1 MKKRFLSIITAL
13 ALCLSLLPTAALAAD
28 TVTGVPYLDETG
40 DEKTCARAT
49 VVESNT
55 INWGV
60 RTWYVVQGTVE
71 INRRV
76 IVYGDVHL
84 ILTDGCEL
92 IINGGIEMEDD
103 DTDPDNGSRNA
114 LTIYG
119 QAGGTGKLTTRNV
132 EDYDAGIGG
141 TISSADGH
149 GCGEITINGGYIEA
163 TSIFGAGIGGGWS
176 SGTCGYGGSVTING
190 GFVKAISTYGAG
202 IGGGGGAIG
211 GHAIG
216 GAGGEITITGGT
228 VTATSTYGAGIG
240 GGCSPGTGGIADSG
254 TFQTSN
260 GSAVIFASS
269 IGDQS
274 GKESNA
280 WSGVIFEGDSGAV
293 YGDQTLT
300 GDLTIPEGKALTVPE
315 DKTLTVPEGKTLTIP
330 EVATLT
336 NNGTINNFGTIVGTV
351 GGNQPKNFVSAEYLD
366 EDGAEQTCNTAIV
379 VTSEDTTWTTGWYV
393 VTGDVTMGTADAPK
407 RITVSG
413 EVHLILADDCDF
425 TVSGGIQV
433 QDDDGDITNGSANAL
448 TIYAQ
453 STEESTMGTLIA
465 NAVASGNAG
474 IGGNQS
480 YHGGTITINGG
491 IVEATGGSNG
501 GSGIGGGSGSVTHG
515 GTITINGGTVNATG
529 TMGAGIGGGGG
540 SSYGGY
546 IVGGNGGK
554 VTING
559 GTVTAT
565 STNGGAGIGGGIGVD
580 WNNVGNSYGGNG
592 GKVTINGGTVIA
604 TGTMGAGIGGGG
616 GSGGSGGVI
625 TISGGTV
632 KATSTNDGA
641 GIGGGKGISSEQ
653 NGAPGTFQTTSNGSA
668 VIFASTI
675 GDQSGKASDAWSG
688 VIFEGDADG
697 KVYGTSVTPIE
708 DFTIDSGKTLFIP
721 ESAALT
727 IANITAV
734 NSGSVYVDGALSGTV
749 SGTGGVYYPLTVT
762 GGAATPTYDYNNGKT
777 YGKAGSE
784 ITLTPNTPT
793 GYKLTQWSSAPVVT
807 ISENNTFTMPS
818 AALTVTAQFSK
829 INYITY
835 ELNGGAINGDY
846 VTEYTNGQS
855 VTLPTNVT
863 KAGYTFAGWYD
874 NETVTGDPVTEVS
887 ADDTGDKTFW
897 AKWTKNSSGGGVSTY
912 AITVDSAKN
921 GTVTMT
927 PKTASKGTTVT
938 LTVVPDKGYT
948 LETLTVTDKNGNEI
962 ELTNKGDGKYTF
974 KMPGSKVTV
983 TATFMEDNSMLNFFV
998 DVFPGNYYYDAVLWA
1013 AEKGITGGVDDT
1025 HFAPNAPCT
1034 RAQIVTFLWRAAGS
1048 PVVNY
1053 AMNFSDVPADAYYA
1067 EAVRWAVSQGI
1078 TTGTGD
1084 GTTFSPDATCTRAQ
1098 AMTFIYR
1105 SEQAQGGGMQGTWM
1119 FLNPFSDV
1127 DLENYYGEAVMWA
1140 VANGVTSG
1148 TTDTTFSPNAD
1159 CTRAQIVTF
1168 LYRFFVK

>member
-28 TVTGVPYLDETG
+28 PVRGVTYLDENG
-40 DEKTCARAT
+40 NEKTCASAK
-49 VVESNT
+49 VVESGT

-71 INRRV
+71 IDSRV
-76 IVYGDVHL
+76 AVRGDARL

-92 IINGGIEMEDD
+92 IITGGIAVEDD
-103 DTDPDNGSRNA
+103 DDDPDNGSRNA

-141 TISSADGH
+141 TYDINKSPR
-149 GCGEITINGGYIEA
+149 CGEITINGGYIEA

-176 SGTCGYGGSVTING
+176 SETCGYGGSVTING

-202 IGGGGGAIG
+202 IGGGGGAIDG
-211 GHAIG
+211 RVIG

-228 VTATSTYGAGIG
+228 VTATSTNGAGIG
-240 GGCSPGTGGIADSG
+240 GGWSPGTGGIADSG
-254 TFQTSN
+254 TFQTTDS

-280 WSGVIFEGDSGAV
+280 WSGVIFEGNSGAV

-393 VTGDVTMGTADAPK
+393 VTGAVTMGTADAPK

-413 EVHLILADDCDF
+413 DVHLILADDCDF
-425 TVSGGIQV
+425 TVYGGIQV
-433 QDDDGDITNGSANAL
+433 QDDDNNIDNGSPNAL

-453 STEESTMGTLIA
+453 SVPVLNADGTVDETNNKAGKLTA
-465 NAVASGNAG
+465 DAGDGHAG
-474 IGGNQS
+474 IGG
-480 YHGGTITINGG
+480 
-491 IVEATGGSNG
+491 V
-501 GSGIGGGSGSVTHG
+501 GGGSG

-529 TMGAGIGGGGG
+529 TTGAGIGGGGC
-540 SSYGGY
+540 SSHGGY
-546 IVGGNGGK
+546 TVGGNGGTI
-554 VTING
+554 TING

-565 STNGGAGIGGGIGVD
+565 STNSGAGIGGGVGLD
-580 WNNVGNSYGGNG
+580 WGTGGNG
-592 GKVTINGGTVIA
+592 YGGSGGDITINGGTVNA
-604 TGTMGAGIGGGG
+604 TGTTGAGIGGGG
-616 GSGGSGGVI
+616 GNNGGSGGVI

-632 KATSTNDGA
+632 TATGTTGA
-641 GIGGGKGISSEQ
+641 GIGGGYGNSSSGS
-653 NGAPGTFQTTSNGSA
+653 NGTFKTSDGTNNGSA
-668 VIFASTI
+668 VIFASSI
-675 GDQSGKASDAWSG
+675 GDQRGKESDAWSG

-697 KVYGTSVTPIE
+697 KFYGTSVTPIE
-708 DFTIDSGKTLFIP
+708 DFTIGSGKTLLIP
-721 ESAALT
+721 EGKTLT
-727 IANITAV
+727 IANITAT
-734 NSGSVYVDGALSGTV
+734 NSGSVYVDGALTGTV
-749 SGTGGVYYPLTVT
+749 SGDGPVYYPLTVT
-762 GGAATPTYDYNNGKT
+762 GGTATPTNDYNSRS
-777 YGKAGSE
+777 YGKAGSV
-784 ITLTPNTPT
+784 ITLTPNTPPT
-793 GYKLTQWSSAPVVT
+793 GYVFSAWEVSSADAVT
-807 ISENNTFTMPS
+807 AAGNTFTMPG
-818 AALTVTAQFSK
+818 AAV
-829 INYITY
+829 
-835 ELNGGAINGDY
+835 
-846 VTEYTNGQS
+846 
-855 VTLPTNVT
+855 
-863 KAGYTFAGWYD
+863 
-874 NETVTGDPVTEVS
+874 EVE
-887 ADDTGDKTFW
+887 
-897 AKWTKNSSGGGVSTY
+897 AKWTQISSGGGSSTPTY
-912 AITVDSAKN
+912 AP
-921 GTVTMT
+921 TVTQPENGSVTVSPKSPKKGDTVTIT
-927 PKTASKGTTVT
+927 PK
-938 LTVVPDKGYT
+938 PEDGYT
-948 LETLTVTDKNGNEI
+948 VEQILVTDKNGNAVEV
-962 ELTNKGDGKYTF
+962 TNNGDGTYSFTQ
-974 KMPGSKVTV
+974 PAGKVNINV
-983 TATFMEDNSMLNFFV
+983 TFMEDNSMLNFFV
-998 DVFPGNYYYDAVLWA
+998 DVPVGAYYYDAVLWA
-1013 AEKGITGGVDDT
+1013 AKNGITGGVDDT

-1084 GTTFSPDATCTRAQ
+1084 GTTFSPNATCTRAQ

-1105 SEQAQGGGMQGTWM
+1105 SEQAQGGGMQGAWM
-1119 FLNPFSDV
+1119 FRNPFSDV

-1148 TTDTTFSPNAD
+1148 TTDTTFSPGAD

>member
-407 RITVSG
+407 RVTVTG
-413 EVHLILADDCDF
+413 DVHLILADGCNF
-425 TVSGGIQV
+425 TVKGGIQV
-433 QDDDGDITNGSANAL
+433 QDDDADITNGSANAL
-448 TIYAQ
+448 AIYAQ
-453 STEESTMGTLIA
+453 STEESTMGRLTA
-465 NAVASGNAG
+465 QNAAKGNAG
-474 IGGNQS
+474 IGGGGYGGN
-480 YHGGTITINGG
+480 GGTITINGG
-491 IVEATGGSNG
+491 TVKATGGDGAAIGGGGSSSSGGYNAGGSGGTITING
-501 GSGIGGGSGSVTHG
+501 GSVTATCDSGGGAGIGGGVGLDWGIGGYGAGGSG
-515 GTITINGGTVNATG
+515 GTITINGGTVNATS
-529 TMGAGIGGGGG
+529 TTGAGIGGGGG
-540 SSYGGY
+540 N
-546 IVGGNGGK
+546 NG
-554 VTING
+554 
-559 GTVTAT
+559 
-565 STNGGAGIGGGIGVD
+565 GIGGE
-580 WNNVGNSYGGNG
+580 
-592 GKVTINGGTVIA
+592 
-604 TGTMGAGIGGGG
+604 
-616 GSGGSGGVI
+616 I

-632 KATSTNDGA
+632 ETTS
-641 GIGGGKGISSEQ
+641 IGGGKSISSEQ
-653 NGAPGTFQTTSNGSA
+653 NGAPGTFQTTNNGSA
-668 VIFASTI
+668 VIFASSI
-675 GDQSGKASDAWSG
+675 GDQSGKESDAWSG
-688 VIFEGDADG
+688 IIFEGDADG

-708 DFTIDSGKTLFIP
+708 DFTIDSGKTLLIP

-727 IANITAV
+727 IADITAV
-734 NSGSVYVDGALSGTV
+734 NSGSVYVDGALTGTV
-749 SGTGGVYYPLTVT
+749 SGDGGVYYPLTVNGGTAT
-762 GGAATPTYDYNNGKT
+762 GTLNLEQHDGKT
-777 YGKAGSE
+777 YAKAGSE
-784 ITLTPNTPT
+784 ITLTPDTPT
-793 GYKLTQWSSAPVVT
+793 GYKLTQWSSVPVVT

-829 INYITY
+829 IYYITY
-835 ELNGGAINGDY
+835 ELNGGTINGDY
-846 VTEYTNGQS
+846 DASYTYGQS

-912 AITVDSAKN
+912 AITLESAKN
-921 GTVTMT
+921 GTVTMM

-938 LTVVPDKGYT
+938 LTVKPDKGYT
-948 LETLTVTDKNGNEI
+948 LETLTVTDRNGNEI
-962 ELTNKGDGKYTF
+962 ELTAKGDGKFTF
-974 KMPGSKVTV
+974 KMPGSKVAV
-983 TATFMEDNSMLNFFV
+983 KATFMEDNSMLNFFV
-998 DVFPGNYYYDAVLWA
+998 DVPASAYYYDAVLWA
-1013 AEKGITGGVDDT
+1013 AENGITGGVDDT

-1034 RAQIVTFLWRAAGS
+1034 RAQIVTFLWRAAGCPEPES
-1048 PVVNY
+1048 LTSL
-1053 AMNFSDVPADAYYA
+1053 SDVPDDAYYA
-1067 EAVRWAVSQGI
+1067 KAVAWAVEQGI
-1078 TTGTGD
+1078 TTGTGN
-1084 GTTFSPDATCTRAQ
+1084 GTFSPNATCTRAQ
-1098 AMTFIYR
+1098 AMAFIYR
-1105 SEQAQGGGMQGTWM
+1105 SEQARGGGMQGAWM
-1119 FLNPFSDV
+1119 FLNPFDDV
-1127 DLENYYGEAVMWA
+1127 NLESYYGEAVMWA
-1140 VANGVTSG
+1140 VANGVTDG
-1148 TTDTTFSPNAD
+1148 TTATTFSPNAN

-1168 LYRFFVK
+1168 LFRCLGDE